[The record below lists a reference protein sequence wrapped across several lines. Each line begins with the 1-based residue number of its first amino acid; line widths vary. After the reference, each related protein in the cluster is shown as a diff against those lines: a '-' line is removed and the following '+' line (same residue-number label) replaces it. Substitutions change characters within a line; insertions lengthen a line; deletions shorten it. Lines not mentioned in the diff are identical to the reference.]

1 MPNLRCESFISKEN
15 KKKMAK
21 CAKCLTFTR
30 KSECFVSKENEK
42 WQKCA
47 KCLTFARKSECFV
60 SKGNEKMA
68 KCAKCSIR
76 RFPLKKRRR
85 ENKEMAKRHCPKHR
99 QLAFV

>member
-1 MPNLRCESFISKEN
+1 MPNLRCKSFISKEN

-76 RFPLKKRRR
+76 RFPLKKRR